1 MARLMRILADLLEAY
16 DLETVIEELNYLLE
30 HGW

>member
-1 MARLMRILADLLEAY
+1 MARLMRILADLLENY
-16 DLETVIEELNYLLE
+16 DLETVCEELTYLLE